1 MKSLS
6 KIIATFFGVGYF
18 PVAPGTLTS
27 LIVVL
32 LYKFYLHSLSWPF
45 YLLLLFLMFSVGIF
59 TSTKYSLEI
68 KKHDPRRIVIDEA
81 FGQLL
86 VLFQIGKS
94 WGTGWL
100 PLLSCFL
107 LFRIFDIIK
116 PFPIKKVETLPEG
129 WGIVM
134 DDLVAAVYAGVI
146 INLYLLFKFYFL

>member
-45 YLLLLFLMFSVGIF
+45 YLLLLILLFSVGIF

-86 VLFQIGKS
+86 VLFQIGES

-146 INLYLLFKFYFL
+146 INLYLLLKFYFL

>member
-6 KIIATFFGVGYF
+6 KIIATFFGVGYC

-45 YLLLLFLMFSVGIF
+45 YLLLLFLLFLVAIF
-59 TSTKYSLEI
+59 TSTKYSLQVR
-68 KKHDPRRIVIDEA
+68 KQDPRKIVIDEA

-86 VLFQIGKS
+86 VLFRIGES
-94 WGTGWL
+94 WGNGWL
-100 PLLSCFL
+100 PLLACFI
-107 LFRIFDIIK
+107 LFRFFDIIK
-116 PFPIKKVETLPEG
+116 PYPIKKVETLPEG

-134 DDLVAAVYAGVI
+134 DDLVAAVYAGI
-146 INLYLLFKFYFL
+146 IIHLYLLLRPHFL